1 MTLGS
6 TPMVLSIDMDMA
18 NSIGID
24 GSGNVTV
31 TPAFRTVMNSVG
43 SGSGNDPENGFMEHL
58 VGSVASTSGN
68 NFGMSMMQSSQ
79 PLTFTTN
86 SSPLSL

>member
-1 MTLGS
+1 M
-6 TPMVLSIDMDMA
+6 
-18 NSIGID
+18 
-24 GSGNVTV
+24 

-86 SSPLSL
+86 SSTQFVNIGGMGMMSNGELVMVDAMLQSDG